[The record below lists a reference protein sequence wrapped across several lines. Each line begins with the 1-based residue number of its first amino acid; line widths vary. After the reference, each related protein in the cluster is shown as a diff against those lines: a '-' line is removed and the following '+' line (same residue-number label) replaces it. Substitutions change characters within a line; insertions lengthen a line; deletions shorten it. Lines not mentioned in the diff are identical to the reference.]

1 MTNDQPQQEVE
12 PQPQPQQEPQ
22 PQPQPR
28 KKKKRTATR
37 LIDHKEP
44 QEVDFNNIGLYVRKK
59 QSKFANECGVI
70 TSILILKQKQK
81 RWNIPND
88 NRKKD
93 VLRTFNSQLRA
104 FKKRLKKKCDNQRDP
119 LETYSYL
126 ERNTLQSFRQR
137 ISSEEF
143 QKISEKA
150 RASSMNNKNL
160 ARVGPLGYRGKK
172 AKWEQEMA
180 SGQLTPQLYQIKSEC
195 SLHYVMGRWSKNQL
209 GSNIIPPTIQPIL
222 DKLATI
228 NQMGSQL
235 AKLQAH
241 FYLQHGSTNHA
252 PDDVSLGVQQNNYGS
267 TPTLDALDVIKMPT
281 PYELVLS
288 YGELY
293 QKCVNGLV
301 FPYGNGLIHT
311 LPLRE
316 NHIKV
321 MIDDIDNRYEN
332 FPRKSPG
339 G

>member
-12 PQPQPQQEPQ
+12 PQPQPQQEPEPQ

-28 KKKKRTATR
+28 KKRTATR

-44 QEVDFNNIGLYVRKK
+44 QEVDFNNIGINVGIFRMTTVKK
-59 QSKFANECGVI
+59 MCF
-70 TSILILKQKQK
+70 
-81 RWNIPND
+81 
-88 NRKKD
+88 
-93 VLRTFNSQLRA
+93 RTFNSQLRA
-104 FKKRLKKKCDNQRDP
+104 FKKRLKKKCGNQRDP

-143 QKISEKA
+143 QEISEKA

-160 ARVGPLGYRGKK
+160 ARVGQLGYRGKK
-172 AKWEQEMA
+172 AEWEQEMA

-195 SLHYVMGRWSKNQL
+195 SLHYVMGRRSKNQL

-222 DKLATI
+222 HKLATI
-228 NQMGSQL
+228 DQMGSQL

-241 FYLQHGSTNHA
+241 VYLQHGSTNHA

-267 TPTLDALDVIKMPT
+267 TPTLDALDAIKMPT

-321 MIDDIDNRYEN
+321 MIDDIDSRYEN

-339 G
+339 GYDRRHR